1 MTVEDR
7 VDSAVTS
14 PPDFP
19 LPPPSLVRLRFV
31 GDRGDYW
38 RLMIRGGVLQ
48 AVTLGIYRFW
58 LFTDMRRFLW
68 ASTQVK
74 GDTLEYTGTP
84 IELLIGFLMAIGILV
99 PVYALLFLASLQF
112 GILSRLS
119 GITAFVVLAGFSQFA
134 AFRARRY
141 RLTRTVFRGLRF
153 HQTGS
158 AVRYALR
165 AMLWWIPM
173 VLTLGLASP
182 CATAN
187 LERYKMRNTFYGSLG
202 GSFAGSAGRLFWRGI
217 LIWLLVIGPLA
228 AGLIAA
234 VALID
239 WPAVMQALGRSNVA
253 NFDAAMKGN
262 ERTMIGIGALAV
274 GVIWS
279 MLFAVIL
286 YPAYQAIV
294 MRWWLGGLRLGGAAA
309 ASDLQMRRYYFA
321 YLRYLLYVALFSLA
335 FAVVALLVLG
345 LVHAAS
351 INLTPASILRDGVAG
366 PDVIAAAVTGIV
378 AYVIYILGVST
389 IYQVVIK
396 MRLWQVALESVVISG
411 IAVLDHVR
419 AGEATSS
426 AVGEGLADALGT
438 GAI

>member
-1 MTVEDR
+1 MTVVDR
-7 VDSAVTS
+7 VDSAPAS
-14 PPDFP
+14 APPDAP
-19 LPPPSLVRLRFV
+19 LPPPSPVRLRFV
-31 GDRGDYW
+31 GDRRDYW

-48 AVTLGIYRFW
+48 AITLGIYRFW

-68 ASTQVK
+68 ASTEVE
-74 GDTLEYTGTP
+74 GETLEYTGTP
-84 IELLIGFLMAIGILV
+84 VELLIGFLIAIGILV
-99 PVYALLFLASLQF
+99 PVYALLFVASLQF

-119 GITAFVVLAGFSQFA
+119 GIAAFVVLAGFGQYA

-182 CATAN
+182 WATAN
-187 LERYKMRNTFYGSLG
+187 LERFKMRNTFYGSLG
-202 GSFAGSAGRLFWRGI
+202 GSFAGSGGRLFIRG
-217 LIWLLVIGPLA
+217 LVIWLLIVGPLA
-228 AGLIAA
+228 AALVAA
-234 VALID
+234 VTAID
-239 WPAVMQALGRSNVA
+239 WPAVGRAMALGTAERVI
-253 NFDAAMKGN
+253 DALRGN
-262 ERTMIGIGALAV
+262 ERINLGLGILAA
-274 GVIWS
+274 GISWS
-279 MLFAVIL
+279 FIFGIVL
-286 YPAYQAIV
+286 YPAYQGIV

-321 YLRYLLYVALFSLA
+321 YLRYLLYVSLFSIA
-335 FAVVALLVLG
+335 FVVAALLVLG
-345 LVHAAS
+345 LVHAS
-351 INLTPASILRDGVAG
+351 IDLTPASILRDQVAG
-366 PDVIAAAVTGIV
+366 PEVIVAAATGIV

-389 IYQVVIK
+389 IYQVVVK
-396 MRLWQVALESVVISG
+396 MRLWQAAVESVVISG
-411 IAVLDHVR
+411 IAALDHVR
-419 AGEATSS
+419 AGEAASS